1 MEGGS
6 QADSCS
12 PGGGRAQSPAVL
24 GSLWGAAPKR
34 AQPLVWGQVGMWS
47 QASHRSPCVRRH
59 GPSVLG
65 KQQKGHWWQH
75 WTLRFALERLGPR
88 RVQEDS
94 AHRVPVLPWGARSVQ
109 ATLILTQPSVNSPS
123 ILPWRC

>member
-6 QADSCS
+6 QADSGS

-65 KQQKGHWWQH
+65 KQQKGGSTGHS
-75 WTLRFALERLGPR
+75 G
-88 RVQEDS
+88 
-94 AHRVPVLPWGARSVQ
+94 
-109 ATLILTQPSVNSPS
+109 
-123 ILPWRC
+123 LPWRDSVLEGFRRTLPTGSQSCHGGHVVSRQR